1 MAGVALFLATP
12 ILSFNA
18 LSAHDQ
24 VARLEAGRVTPDKF
38 DWAALAFDFGESGK
52 RAMQRLTQSKNAE
65 VARLAK
71 KAAATKDRWS
81 LADRKQA
88 IERISEEHTS
98 ALPSLMRISNTVI
111 TLKNKK

>member
-71 KAAATKDRWS
+71 KAAATKDRCS
-81 LADRKQA
+81 LAERQQA
-88 IERISEEHTS
+88 IERASNLQQRLRV
-98 ALPSLMRISNTVI
+98 LPRPEIGRAPV
-111 TLKNKK
+111 